1 MELVLLS
8 GGSGKRLW
16 PLSNNVRSKQFLKIL
31 KYNGKM
37 ESMVQ
42 RIYRQINET
51 LNNVN
56 ITVSTSESQKGIL
69 QKQLGN
75 DINVVCE
82 PSRRNTYPAIL
93 LSAAYLYLE
102 KNVDLNEVIT
112 ILPIDAYV
120 ENDYFKNIE
129 LMNKIVKNS
138 DTNICLMGIKPTYPS
153 EKYGYILNNNKIE
166 FKEKPNKELAIK
178 YINNNALWN
187 CGVFCTKLSYLVNL
201 LKKEINFKNFEDIIN
216 NFDQIKKIS
225 FDYEVVEKEKK
236 IRVIE
241 YDGNW
246 KDLGTWNTLTE
257 EINQKIGNAIMDNC
271 NNTNILNELNIPILS
286 LGINDSVIVASHDGI
301 LVSKQENSS
310 LINKYTEF
318 FNDRVKYEERIW
330 GRYIVL
336 NETNNNLVKTLYID
350 KGKNISYQR
359 HKYRDEVWTIV
370 KGNGIFVLDD
380 NEKNI
385 KPNDVLYIPR
395 MSKHSIKAI
404 DDVEIVEVQLGEK
417 FSEDDIERFEY
428 NWKN

>member
-153 EKYGYILNNNKIE
+153 EKYGYIL
-166 FKEKPNKELAIK
+166 
-178 YINNNALWN
+178 
-187 CGVFCTKLSYLVNL
+187 
-201 LKKEINFKNFEDIIN
+201 IIML
-216 NFDQIKKIS
+216 
-225 FDYEVVEKEKK
+225 Y
-236 IRVIE
+236 
-241 YDGNW
+241 
-246 KDLGTWNTLTE
+246 
-257 EINQKIGNAIMDNC
+257 
-271 NNTNILNELNIPILS
+271 
-286 LGINDSVIVASHDGI
+286 GIV
-301 LVSKQENSS
+301 
-310 LINKYTEF
+310 EF
-318 FNDRVKYEERIW
+318 F
-330 GRYIVL
+330 VL
-336 NETNNNLVKTLYID
+336 NLVI
-350 KGKNISYQR
+350 
-359 HKYRDEVWTIV
+359 
-370 KGNGIFVLDD
+370 
-380 NEKNI
+380 
-385 KPNDVLYIPR
+385 
-395 MSKHSIKAI
+395 
-404 DDVEIVEVQLGEK
+404 
-417 FSEDDIERFEY
+417 
-428 NWKN
+428 